1 MVFMN
6 HIFYI
11 IYYIIYLLFFAGK
24 VKKDNIKL
32 FEDIVKCIIID
43 IKSLIP
49 ICKIV
54 NKIVSIKDDN
64 KYKYINL
71 IKIDLF

>member
-1 MVFMN
+1 MN

-43 IKSLIP
+43 IKSLIA

>member
-1 MVFMN
+1 MN

-32 FEDIVKCIIID
+32 FEDTIKCIIID

-54 NKIVSIKDDN
+54 NKIVSIKADN

>member
-1 MVFMN
+1 MN

-43 IKSLIP
+43 IKNLIP

-54 NKIVSIKDDN
+54 NKIVSIKADN

>member
-1 MVFMN
+1 MN

-32 FEDIVKCIIID
+32 FEDIVECIIID

>member
-1 MVFMN
+1 MN

-54 NKIVSIKDDN
+54 NKIVSIKADN

>member
-1 MVFMN
+1 MN

-24 VKKDNIKL
+24 IKKDNIKL

-43 IKSLIP
+43 IKSLIA

-54 NKIVSIKDDN
+54 NKIVSIKGDN

>member
-1 MVFMN
+1 MN

-43 IKSLIP
+43 IKNLIP

>member
-1 MVFMN
+1 MN

-43 IKSLIP
+43 IKNLIP

-54 NKIVSIKDDN
+54 NKIVSIKGDN

>member
-1 MVFMN
+1 MN
-6 HIFYI
+6 YIFYI

-54 NKIVSIKDDN
+54 NKIVSIKADN

>member
-1 MVFMN
+1 MN
-6 HIFYI
+6 YIFYI

-43 IKSLIP
+43 IKSLIL

-54 NKIVSIKDDN
+54 NKIVSIKGDN

>member
-1 MVFMN
+1 MN

-32 FEDIVKCIIID
+32 FEDIIKCIIID

>member
-1 MVFMN
+1 MN
-6 HIFYI
+6 YIFYI

-43 IKSLIP
+43 IKSLIS

-54 NKIVSIKDDN
+54 NKIVSIKGDN

>member
-1 MVFMN
+1 MN

-43 IKSLIP
+43 IKSLTP

>member
-1 MVFMN
+1 MN
-6 HIFYI
+6 YIFYI

>member
-1 MVFMN
+1 MN
-6 HIFYI
+6 YIFYI

-43 IKSLIP
+43 IKSLIA

>member
-1 MVFMN
+1 MN

-32 FEDIVKCIIID
+32 FEDIVKYIIID

-54 NKIVSIKDDN
+54 NKIVSIKNDN

>member
-1 MVFMN
+1 MN

-32 FEDIVKCIIID
+32 FEDILKCIIID

>member
-1 MVFMN
+1 MN

-54 NKIVSIKDDN
+54 NKIVSIKSDN

>member
-1 MVFMN
+1 MN

>member
-1 MVFMN
+1 MN

-24 VKKDNIKL
+24 IKKDNIKL

-54 NKIVSIKDDN
+54 NKIVSIKADN

>member
-1 MVFMN
+1 MN

-24 VKKDNIKL
+24 IKKDNIKL

>member
-1 MVFMN
+1 MN

-32 FEDIVKCIIID
+32 FEDIVECIIID

-54 NKIVSIKDDN
+54 NKIVSIKADN